1 MVQPLHL
8 KADLGKIRSTKGYA
22 GSASRYLSMPGIFIS
37 YRREDSIGHTGRL
50 YDLLAKHF
58 GKAHVFMDIDTIGPG
73 EDFLEVIEKTCES
86 CQVLLAIIGRSWT
99 RVTDQEGNRR
109 LDNPSDFVRLEIAHA
124 LEKKI
129 LVVPVLEDSLEGD
142 PWETGRLLI
151 YVLRFPVTPIHYA
164 TTSHNEGSKG
174 AAAT

>member
-1 MVQPLHL
+1 
-8 KADLGKIRSTKGYA
+8 
-22 GSASRYLSMPGIFIS
+22 MPGIFIS

-142 PWETGRLLI
+142 P
-151 YVLRFPVTPIHYA
+151 
-164 TTSHNEGSKG
+164 
-174 AAAT
+174 

>member
-1 MVQPLHL
+1 
-8 KADLGKIRSTKGYA
+8 
-22 GSASRYLSMPGIFIS
+22 MPGIFIS

-58 GKAHVFMDIDTIGPG
+58 GKANVFMDIDTIGPG
-73 EDFLEVIEKTCES
+73 EDFLEVIDNTCES

-109 LDNPSDFVRLEIAHA
+109 LDNPSDFVRLEILHA

-129 LVVPVLEDSLEGD
+129 LVVPFCGK
-142 PWETGRLLI
+142 RLNWLAPTRI
-151 YVLRFPVTPIHYA
+151 SDARQTRCDF
-164 TTSHNEGSKG
+164 
-174 AAAT
+174 